1 MLEEIKVALVNC
13 QQETE
18 ALTLETCKKLCA
30 TNNRVNLEGGLSPG
44 MPQKRTQSLL
54 IP

>member
-1 MLEEIKVALVNC
+1 MALVNH

-18 ALTLETCKKLCA
+18 GLTLETCKKLCA
-30 TNNRVNLEGGLSPG
+30 TNNRVDLDGVPSPG